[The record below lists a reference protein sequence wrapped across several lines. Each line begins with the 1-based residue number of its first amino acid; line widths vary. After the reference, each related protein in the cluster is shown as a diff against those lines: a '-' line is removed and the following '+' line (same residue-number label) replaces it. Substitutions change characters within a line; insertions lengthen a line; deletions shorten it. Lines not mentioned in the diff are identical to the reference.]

1 MRKFNY
7 ITYISP
13 EEAEKYISQ
22 DDDIFDSDIKYF
34 TCIPCSNPL
43 YPSSEGWEDVIY
55 YTGRRKVHYIE
66 TDVDYQYV
74 YILSN
79 KSMPGLIKIGFTD
92 KTPQKRVEG
101 LNKSTGVPMDFDI
114 EWAFPCF
121 NAIRLEKE
129 IHDYFDGYRLRKNRE
144 FFRIDIETA
153 KENIRKIGEKYQF
166 KEE

>member
-1 MRKFNY
+1 MTNISY
-7 ITYISP
+7 ITP
-13 EEAEKYISQ
+13 EEAEKFIPVDEDLLNSEVK
-22 DDDIFDSDIKYF
+22 FF
-34 TCIPCSNPL
+34 TCIPGRNPL
-43 YPSSEGWEDVIY
+43 YPADKGWEDVIY
-55 YTGRRKVHYIE
+55 FSGRYKTHYIE
-66 TDVDYQYV
+66 SNIDYQYV

-101 LNKSTGVPMDFDI
+101 LNRSTGVPVDFDI

-129 IHDYFDGYRLRKNRE
+129 VHDYFDGYRLRKNRE

-153 KENIRKIGEKYQF
+153 KEAIRKLGEKYQF
-166 KEE
+166 KQEK

>member
-1 MRKFNY
+1 MKKLNY

-22 DDDIFDSDIKYF
+22 DDDIFDSEIKYF
-34 TCIPCSNPL
+34 TYIPCRNPT

-55 YTGRRKVHYIE
+55 YTGRLKIHFSDISP
-66 TDVDYQYV
+66 DYQYV

-79 KSMPGLIKIGFTD
+79 KSMPGLIKIGFTN

-101 LNKSTGVPMDFDI
+101 LNRSTGVPMDFDI
-114 EWAFPCF
+114 EWVFPCF

-129 IHDYFDGYRLRKNRE
+129 VHEYFDGYRLRKNRE
-144 FFRIDIETA
+144 FFRVDKETA
-153 KENIRKIGEKYQF
+153 KEAIRRIGEKYQF